1 MASQSSIGSE
11 GREAAEVLLSLRE
24 DRALVE
30 GTSCNVDDLDVLQ
43 SMAEMLDDTA
53 GGKRKKSR
61 KGGRRGRTRVRRRGG
76 GIKDKLRELVGY
88 LCRGPREVYD
98 SLKQQ
103 VDSEVG
109 EKVKAV
115 SEVDKGKIAT
125 SILKAVKG
133 IVGTA
138 GTFLVGRD
146 LARGTS
152 GVIGASVVGIVRAAI
167 LGVKLLP
174 DPNIVPIV
182 AGAFNT
188 VSAVGGELA
197 SAIAAD
203 PQKYVALITAFLITK
218 KVGDLKGAL
227 DKGEL
232 YKTVVNEL
240 MFVLLND
247 NTFYQTY
254 IEGKDETDFK
264 AYMEEARKAVR
275 TKQATPAFP
284 RGLVPLTDRL
294 RAHPELPTESQDLEE
309 PAPKKPRVEEKGDEE
324 KEEKGEEEKGEE
336 ESGSEGGRRRLK
348 KTAKGK
354 GRRRTP
360 KRINRRRNV

>member
-1 MASQSSIGSE
+1 MDGFFGSQD
-11 GREAAEVLLSLRE
+11 AAEVLLSFRE
-24 DRALVE
+24 DSGLIE

-43 SMAEMLDDTA
+43 SMAEVLDDTA

-61 KGGRRGRTRVRRRGG
+61 AGGRRRRTRVRHRGG
-76 GIKDKLRELVGY
+76 AGIKDKLRELVGY

-125 SILKAVKG
+125 SILKAVKAT
-133 IVGTA
+133 VATA
-138 GTFLVGRD
+138 GTFLVTKD

-152 GVIGASVVGIVRAAI
+152 GVIGASVVGVVRAAI
-167 LGVKLLP
+167 LGVKMLP
-174 DPNIVPIV
+174 DPNIIPIV

-227 DKGEL
+227 DSGTL

-247 NTFYQTY
+247 NTFYETY
-254 IEGKDETDFK
+254 IEGKDDVDFQ
-264 AYMEEARKAVR
+264 AYMEKAREAVR
-275 TKQATPAFP
+275 TSRAVPKFP
-284 RGLVPLTDRL
+284 RGLATRTLPLSAAPL
-294 RAHPELPTESQDLEE
+294 LPTDSQAPPEE
-309 PAPKKPRVEEKGDEE
+309 AAEPPAKKQKVEE
-324 KEEKGEEEKGEE
+324 KEEDEEPD
-336 ESGSEGGRRRLK
+336 SDSSGGRRR
-348 KTAKGK
+348 TAKGK

>member
-1 MASQSSIGSE
+1 MFGSQ
-11 GREAAEVLLSLRE
+11 EAAEVLLSLRE

-30 GTSCNVDDLDVLQ
+30 GTSCDVDDLDVLQ

-61 KGGRRGRTRVRRRGG
+61 KGGRRGRTRVRRIGG

-152 GVIGASVVGIVRAAI
+152 GIIGASVVGIVRAAI
-167 LGVKLLP
+167 LGVKMLP

-197 SAIAAD
+197 SAVAAD

-227 DKGEL
+227 DSGTL

-247 NTFYQTY
+247 NTFYETY

-264 AYMEEARKAVR
+264 AYMEKAREAVR
-275 TKQATPAFP
+275 TKRATPGFP
-284 RGLVPLTDRL
+284 RGLATRTLPLS
-294 RAHPELPTESQDLEE
+294 AAPPLPTESQPPPGEE
-309 PAPKKPRVEEKGDEE
+309 EAAEPPAKKQRVE
-324 KEEKGEEEKGEE
+324 EEEKGEE
-336 ESGSEGGRRRLK
+336 ESGSEGGRRR
-348 KTAKGK
+348 TAKGK

>member
-1 MASQSSIGSE
+1 
-11 GREAAEVLLSLRE
+11 
-24 DRALVE
+24 
-30 GTSCNVDDLDVLQ
+30 
-43 SMAEMLDDTA
+43 
-53 GGKRKKSR
+53 
-61 KGGRRGRTRVRRRGG
+61 
-76 GIKDKLRELVGY
+76 
-88 LCRGPREVYD
+88 VYN

-103 VDSEVG
+103 VDTEVG

-115 SEVDKGKIAT
+115 TEVDKGKIAT
-125 SILKAVKG
+125 GILKAVKAT
-133 IVGTA
+133 VATA
-138 GTFLVGRD
+138 GTFLVGKD

-152 GVIGASVVGIVRAAI
+152 GVIGASVVGVVRAAI
-167 LGVKLLP
+167 LGVKMLP
-174 DPNIVPIV
+174 NPNIIPIV

-218 KVGDLKGAL
+218 KVSDLKGAL
-227 DKGEL
+227 DRGDL
-232 YKTVVNEL
+232 YKTVVNQL

-247 NTFYQTY
+247 NQFYEKY

-264 AYMEEARKAVR
+264 AYMEKAREVVR
-275 TKQATPAFP
+275 TKRATPGFP
-284 RGLVPLTDRL
+284 RGLVPRTLPL
-294 RAHPELPTESQDLEE
+294 SAAPPLPTDSQV
-309 PAPKKPRVEEKGDEE
+309 PPP
-324 KEEKGEEEKGEE
+324 EEEAAEPPAKKQKIEE
-336 ESGSEGGRRRLK
+336 EEAEEDREGGRR